1 MFAYLD
7 AVVKGFNKKY
17 RYLFYD
23 SGSAAVLA
31 KAGHVCAVV
40 HRAGFRAGGLR
51 GPIAV
56 VEQFTERLNLSIVV
70 ACRIKSAAD
79 MRQRSRSA

>member
-1 MFAYLD
+1 MFAYFG

-17 RYLFYD
+17 RNSFFD

-40 HRAGFRAGGLR
+40 HGAGFR

-56 VEQFTERLNLSIVV
+56 VE
-70 ACRIKSAAD
+70 
-79 MRQRSRSA
+79 

>member
-1 MFAYLD
+1 MFAPLGV
-7 AVVKGFNKKY
+7 VVKGFNKKY
-17 RYLFYD
+17 RNLFYD

-56 VEQFTERLNLSIVV
+56 VEEVKERLYLSSVV
-70 ACRIKSAAD
+70 D
-79 MRQRSRSA
+79 

>member
-1 MFAYLD
+1 MSVISTGFAAFSSAEIRL
-7 AVVKGFNKKY
+7 N
-17 RYLFYD
+17 

-56 VEQFTERLNLSIVV
+56 VEQVKERLNLSSVV
-70 ACRIKSAAD
+70 D
-79 MRQRSRSA
+79 